1 MPETSETR
9 RRLRFGAFELDVATG
24 ELRKQGF
31 RIAFQE
37 QPFRVLTILL
47 AHPGE
52 VVTREELRQCVWPG
66 HNCGD
71 FDHGLNTAVSKIRE
85 ALGDSAT
92 HPRFVETVARRG
104 YRFVAPVEAAPMASV
119 HEPAESALSEEKP
132 GVAACPIPTKLVLP
146 GGKHTMMLVVISLS
160 VISGTAYW
168 LLHYQSAPS
177 KHVSRL
183 PASLVVLPF
192 TDLSPQKDQ
201 EYFCDGLTEDLINGL
216 SKLDGVRVIA
226 RTSSFRLKGQTANED
241 ARRIGA
247 QLGVNTILEGTVRK
261 VGDRLRIT
269 TELIDAESGYQLW
282 SESYDRDVGKVFE
295 IQEQTAQAVVDA
307 LRIKLTPGPST
318 PLIKRATGNLAAY
331 NLYLQGRYLWNK
343 RTEEDLEKAIQCF
356 REATIKD
363 PHSAAAFA
371 GLADSYAVLQN
382 WGERAPIDVWPQARE
397 AAQKALEVDDTLAD
411 AHLSLG
417 HVKSLSDHDW
427 EGAAREFRRALAL
440 DPKSANAHHW
450 YAALYLDPQGRL
462 DESLAELWRAAELD
476 PLAPIILAQMGEVLR
491 WKGRDAE
498 AIEQFDKALR
508 LEPNSVFVYEE
519 RALVHLAHARPEEA
533 RRDLERAHALAPRRS
548 LTIARMVSCEVAL
561 RRSEAAA
568 RLLGELQ
575 RRAQLR
581 YVSPYALAVAYVG
594 LGRTEQALT
603 WLGRAVDEREAK
615 VISIGVDPV
624 FGCLHE
630 DTGFTALL
638 QRMHLPLTAVSVR

>member
-37 QPFRVLTILL
+37 QPFRVLTVLL
-47 AHPGE
+47 GHPGE
-52 VVTREELRQCVWPG
+52 VVTREELRQCIWPG
-66 HNCGD
+66 HNFGD

-92 HPRFVETVARRG
+92 HPRFVETIPRRG
-104 YRFVAPVEAAPMASV
+104 YRFVAPVEGAPMASM
-119 HEPAESALSEEKP
+119 HEPPELASSEEKP
-132 GVAACPIPTKLVLP
+132 GVVPCPIPTTRVQP
-146 GGKHTMMLVVISLS
+146 GGKQMMLLVVVSLS

-168 LLHYQSAPS
+168 LHNQSAPS

-201 EYFCDGLTEDLINGL
+201 AYFCDGLTEDLINGL

-226 RTSSFRLKGQTANED
+226 RTSSFRLKGQTGD
-241 ARRIGA
+241 ARRIAA
-247 QLGVNTILEGTVRK
+247 QLRVSTILEGTVRK
-261 VGDRLRIT
+261 IGDRLRIT

-282 SESYDRDVGKVFE
+282 SESYDRDVAKVFE

-307 LRIKLTPGPST
+307 LRIKLTTSPST
-318 PLIKRATGNLAAY
+318 PLIKHATENLAAY

-363 PHSAAAFA
+363 PHYARAFA

-382 WGERAPIDVWPQARE
+382 WGERPSIDVWPQARG

-427 EGAAREFRRALAL
+427 EGAAWEFRRALAL

-476 PLAPIILAQMGEVLR
+476 PLAPIILAQAGEVLR

-568 RLLGELQ
+568 RLLRELQ

-603 WLGRAVDEREAK
+603 WLGRAVDAREAK

-624 FGCLHE
+624 FVSLHE
-630 DTGFTALL
+630 DARFTALL
-638 QRMHLPLTAVSVR
+638 ERMHLPRTAVRVR

>member
-9 RRLRFGAFELDVATG
+9 RRLRFGAFELDVAAG

-37 QPFRVLTILL
+37 QPFRVLTALL

-52 VVTREELRQCVWPG
+52 VVTREELRQCIWPG
-66 HNCGD
+66 HDFGD

-92 HPRFVETVARRG
+92 HPRFVETVPRRG
-104 YRFVAPVEAAPMASV
+104 YRFVAPVEATPTASV
-119 HEPAESALSEEKP
+119 HAPPELAASEEKP
-132 GVAACPIPTKLVLP
+132 GVVASPIPTKRVRP
-146 GGKHTMMLVVISLS
+146 GGKHTTLLALISLS
-160 VISGTAYW
+160 VISATAYW
-168 LLHYQSAPS
+168 LHNQSPPGTQI
-177 KHVSRL
+177 SRL

-192 TDLSPQKDQ
+192 ADLSPQKDQ

-216 SKLDGVRVIA
+216 AKLDGVRVIA
-226 RTSSFRLKGQTANED
+226 RTSSFRLKGQTGDRD
-241 ARRIGA
+241 ARRIA
-247 QLGVNTILEGTVRK
+247 TQLRVSTILEGTVRK
-261 VGDRLRIT
+261 IGDRLRIT
-269 TELIDAESGYQLW
+269 TELVDAESGYLLW
-282 SESYDRDVGKVFE
+282 SESYDRDVAKVFE

-307 LRIKLTPGPST
+307 LRIKLTAGPST
-318 PLIKRATGNLAAY
+318 PLIKRATEDVAAY
-331 NLYLQGRYLWNK
+331 NLYLQGRYFWNK

-356 REATIKD
+356 REATIRD
-363 PHSAAAFA
+363 PHYAPAFA

-382 WGERAPIDVWPQARE
+382 WGERPSIDVWPQARG

-417 HVKSLSDHDW
+417 HVMSLSDHDW
-427 EGAAREFRRALAL
+427 VGAEREFRRALAL

-462 DESLAELWRAAELD
+462 DESLSELWRAAELD
-476 PLAPIILAQMGEVLR
+476 PLAPTILSQAGEVLR

-508 LEPNSVFVYEE
+508 LEPNSVFAYEE
-519 RALVHLAHARPEEA
+519 RALVHLAHARPEQA
-533 RRDLERAHALAPRRS
+533 LWDLERARALAPRRS
-548 LTIARMVSCEVAL
+548 LTIARMVSCQVAL

-568 RLLGELQ
+568 RLLRELQ
-575 RRAQLR
+575 QRAQLS

-603 WLGRAVDEREAK
+603 WLGHAVDAREAK

-624 FGCLHE
+624 FGRLHG
-630 DTGFTALL
+630 DARFAALL
-638 QRMHLPLTAVSVR
+638 QRMHLPPTVVRVR